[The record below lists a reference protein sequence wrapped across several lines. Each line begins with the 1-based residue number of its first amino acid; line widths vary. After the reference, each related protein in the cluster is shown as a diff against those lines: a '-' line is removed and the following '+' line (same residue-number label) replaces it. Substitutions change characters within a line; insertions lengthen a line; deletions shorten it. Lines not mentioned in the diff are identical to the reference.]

1 MQNSEEVLGDFAKAK
16 SKFLTLE
23 DGEEVRAMYL
33 GARKVESRF
42 FDGEDHAIQY
52 YLDIEDCQKILTSA
66 SKDFA
71 KQMQKIPTGSEV
83 FIRREGI
90 GVETRLFVTTMDEK
104 IELAV
109 AEAED

>member
-1 MQNSEEVLGDFAKAK
+1 MEGDNQVLTDFVASK

-23 DGEEVRAMYL
+23 DGEEVRAIYL
-33 GARKVESRF
+33 DARKVESRF
-42 FDGEDHAIQY
+42 FDGEDYAIQY
-52 YLDIEDCQKILTSA
+52 YLDIEDYQKILTSA